1 MENTVKQRIM
11 LFIQMKGIKVG
22 TFERMCGLSNAYLKS
37 VNNSPS
43 LSKIDKICE
52 TFPELNKDWLITG
65 RGEMFSAEN
74 NEEKSDSTQFITIPD
89 NELVEALR
97 NHIQDLR
104 AERDRLL
111 IERDELRAEIE
122 RLRQTYGITEREKE
136 TA

>member
-37 VNNSPS
+37 INNSPS

-111 IERDELRAEIE
+111 LERDELRAEIE

>member
-22 TFERMCGLSNAYLKS
+22 TFERMCGLSNGYLKS

-111 IERDELRAEIE
+111 LEREELKAEIE

>member
-11 LFIQMKGIKVG
+11 LFIQKKGIKVG

-37 VNNSPS
+37 VINTPS
-43 LSKIDKICE
+43 LSKIEKICE

-65 RGEMFSAEN
+65 NGEMFSVEN

-89 NELVEALR
+89 NELVDALR
-97 NHIQDLR
+97 NHIRDLQ

-111 IERDELRAEIE
+111 LEREELKAEIE
-122 RLRQTYGITEREKE
+122 RLRQTYGITERKKE